1 MKYLVAV
8 ETMQIIE
15 TDAENAEAAIESV
28 KSQLDPRVAAAAAFQ
43 IVQETIY
50 DEETKTYRIDIKGDK
65 NDD

>member
-1 MKYLVAV
+1 MKYMIA
-8 ETMQIIE
+8 IE
-15 TDAENAEAAIESV
+15 TTQYVEVESETAEAAIESV

>member
-1 MKYLVAV
+1 MKYLVAI
-8 ETMQIIE
+8 ETMQFVE
-15 TDAENAEAAIESV
+15 TEAENAEAAIESV

>member
-8 ETMQIIE
+8 ETMQLVE
-15 TDAENAEAAIESV
+15 TEAENAEAAIEAV

>member
-8 ETMQIIE
+8 ETMQLVE
-15 TDAENAEAAIESV
+15 TEAENAEAAVEAV
-28 KSQLDPRVAAAAAFQ
+28 KNQLNPRIAAAAAFQ

-65 NDD
+65 NED

>member
-8 ETMQIIE
+8 ETMQLVE
-15 TDAENAEAAIESV
+15 TEAENAEAAIESV

>member
-8 ETMQIIE
+8 ETMQFVE
-15 TDAENAEAAIESV
+15 TEAENAEAAIEAV
-28 KSQLDPRVAAAAAFQ
+28 KSQLEPRVAAAAAFQ

>member
-8 ETMQIIE
+8 ETMQFVE
-15 TDAENAEAAIESV
+15 TEAENAEVAIEAV

-50 DEETKTYRIDIKGDK
+50 DEETKTYKII
-65 NDD
+65 

>member
-8 ETMQIIE
+8 ETIQLVE
-15 TDAENAEAAIESV
+15 TEAENAEAAIEAV

-65 NDD
+65 K

>member
-28 KSQLDPRVAAAAAFQ
+28 KSQLDPRVVAAAAFQ
-43 IVQETIY
+43 VVQETIY

>member
-8 ETMQIIE
+8 ETMQLVE
-15 TDAENAEAAIESV
+15 TEAETAEAAIEAV
-28 KSQLDPRVAAAAAFQ
+28 KNRLNPRVAAAAAFQ

>member
-50 DEETKTYRIDIKGDK
+50 DEETKTHRIDIKGDK

>member
-1 MKYLVAV
+1 MKFTIAV
-8 ETMQIIE
+8 QTEQLIE
-15 TDAENAEAAIESV
+15 VDAETAEAAIEAV
-28 KSQLDPRVAAAAAFQ
+28 KSKLDPRVAAATAFQ